1 MKDYVNHKP
10 KKKRSFND
18 QARERVEEVGAIL
31 LLALGFAF
39 IIYFF

>member
-1 MKDYVNHKP
+1 MKDYVDHKP
-10 KKKRSFND
+10 KKKLSFND

-31 LLALGFAF
+31 LLALGFTF

>member
-1 MKDYVNHKP
+1 MKDYIDHKS

-18 QARERVEEVGAIL
+18 RARERVEEVGAIL

-39 IIYFF
+39 IIYLF